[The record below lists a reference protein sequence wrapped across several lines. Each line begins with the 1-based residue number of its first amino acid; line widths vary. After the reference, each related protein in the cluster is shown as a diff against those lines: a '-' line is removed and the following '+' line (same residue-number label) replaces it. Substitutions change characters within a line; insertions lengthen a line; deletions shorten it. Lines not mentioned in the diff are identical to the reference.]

1 MFLLLLLN
9 GVNDLIPIPGYDLY
23 RAGHQ
28 SNVKR
33 DGGGGGGGWGWTKSW
48 YNFSKQPFLTV
59 ALGDFNVNSNRWCKS
74 EKHHKKAQ
82 KLRA

>member
-1 MFLLLLLN
+1 MIYIEQVTNPTLN
-9 GVNDLIPIPGYDLY
+9 VM
-23 RAGHQ
+23 
-28 SNVKR
+28 
-33 DGGGGGGGWGWTKSW
+33 GGGGCWGWTKSW

>member
-1 MFLLLLLN
+1 MFPVVN
-9 GVNDLIPIPGYDLY
+9 GIPGFVSIKIETVLK
-23 RAGHQ
+23 AK
-28 SNVKR
+28 S
-33 DGGGGGGGWGWTKSW
+33 WGWTKSW

-59 ALGDFNVNSNRWCKS
+59 VLGDFNVNSNRWCKS

>member
-1 MFLLLLLN
+1 MIYIEQVTNPTLN
-9 GVNDLIPIPGYDLY
+9 VM
-23 RAGHQ
+23 
-28 SNVKR
+28 
-33 DGGGGGGGWGWTKSW
+33 GGGGGGWGWTKSW